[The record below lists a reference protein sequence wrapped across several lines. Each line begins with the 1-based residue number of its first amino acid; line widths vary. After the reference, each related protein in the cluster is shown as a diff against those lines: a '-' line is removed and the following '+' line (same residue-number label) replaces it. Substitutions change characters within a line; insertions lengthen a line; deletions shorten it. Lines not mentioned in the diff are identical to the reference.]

1 MDVGNDLMLLFSAD
15 AVTAVAAA
23 FRCVASASKLGHKNH
38 IVVCK
43 SRLSAAVAAT
53 GVLT

>member
-1 MDVGNDLMLLFSAD
+1 VGNDLKLLFSAD
-15 AVTAVAAA
+15 AVTPVAAA
-23 FRCVASASKLGHKNH
+23 FRCVASATKLVHKNH
-38 IVVCK
+38 ILVCN